1 MRAEHL
7 MEIALTLF
15 PKGTRVQAARSLAD
29 AVNRRIAKD
38 MQRSERTVEAYCQG
52 QRKIPMEY
60 AVSVM
65 SYLQEFEPSVY
76 EQVSQR
82 VQEEVPVASGA
93 ELRVIDIEQVLNRM
107 EKTVDKMQAATQ
119 STGMLLAIRA
129 MCADCA
135 GGPASNPENTCWW
148 KNCPLR
154 SYSDHVLA
162 PNAQTL

>member
-1 MRAEHL
+1 MKPEHL

-15 PKGTRVQAARSLAD
+15 PNGTRVQAARSLAN
-29 AVNRRIAKD
+29 AVNKRIAAD
-38 MQRSERTVEAYCQG
+38 MHRSERTVEAYCQG

-65 SYLQEFEPSVY
+65 SYLQEFERELFEEMNPK
-76 EQVSQR
+76 
-82 VQEEVPVASGA
+82 VQEEAPQMSGS
-93 ELRVIDIEQVLNRM
+93 ELRVVNIDETLARL
-107 EKTVDKMQAATQ
+107 ERTVDKVQAATQ

-129 MCADCA
+129 MCEDCA

-154 SYSDHVLA
+154 AYSDMRLA
-162 PNAQTL
+162 QNAQTI